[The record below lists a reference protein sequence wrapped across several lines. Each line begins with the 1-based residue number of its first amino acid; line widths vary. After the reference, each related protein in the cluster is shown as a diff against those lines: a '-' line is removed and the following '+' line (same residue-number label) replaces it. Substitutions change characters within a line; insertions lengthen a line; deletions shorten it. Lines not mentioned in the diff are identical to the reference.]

1 MCWSLT
7 GKAVVESGP
16 VTQPN
21 HCPTLLSYTIKGSE
35 HYLYRNFMILAIVPD
50 AQITYKAHRNF
61 MILAI
66 VPDAQITYKAQ
77 R

>member
-1 MCWSLT
+1 MFVTHISKFNPQNNPMCWSLT

-50 AQITYKAHRNF
+50 AQITYKA
-61 MILAI
+61 
-66 VPDAQITYKAQ
+66 Q